1 MKQMVEI
8 YIKLAELETK
18 KEVGS
23 LFKQEHDF
31 FFFVFS
37 MLTYSFHLT
46 YCQDTNKKIPLPRE
60 ARSIGQLELV
70 R

>member
-23 LFKQEHDF
+23 LFKQEHD